1 MLYTFLDFAGTFAFA
16 ISGLRMAAHK
26 EFDWFGAFVVGLV
39 TAVGGGTIRD
49 LCLGMTP
56 FWMTNI
62 DYFIITLSAFVFV
75 LVARKV
81 LLKPAVVTFFIFD
94 TIGLGFFLV
103 VGYQK
108 TIDAG
113 YSHAMAIVMGT
124 ITGAAGGVIRDV
136 LLAQIPLIF
145 RQQIYAMAC
154 VFGGVLY
161 SICLRCGIP
170 LTITQ
175 IIAASGVI
183 AVRLIAERYKIGLP
197 RFKGFEVGDNDPQLT
212 IKKKK

>member
-16 ISGLRMAAHK
+16 ISGLRMAANK

-49 LCLGMTP
+49 LCLGTSP
-56 FWMTNI
+56 FWMT
-62 DYFIITLSAFVFV
+62 DKSYFIVTLSAFLFV
-75 LVARKV
+75 LVARKF

-113 YSHAMAIVMGT
+113 YSQAMAIVMGT
-124 ITGAAGGVIRDV
+124 ITGAAGGVMRDV

-145 RQQIYAMAC
+145 RKQIYAMAC
-154 VFGGVLY
+154 VIGGIVYTL
-161 SICLRCGIP
+161 CLRYGIS
-170 LTITQ
+170 TTVTQ
-175 IIAASGVI
+175 IAAACSVI
-183 AVRLIAERYKIGLP
+183 AVRIFAERYKIGLP
-197 RFKGFEVGDNDPQLT
+197 RFKGFE
-212 IKKKK
+212 